1 MDIFKSLF
9 IDDKGKPLYGHAP
22 IPPYPVGHNMIHC
35 YRKDVNKMSIKE
47 LEEHL
52 KKNRLHMKPE
62 HAAEIEKTL
71 ETVEEFDN
79 LMQAGLDE
87 LAVGDTENATDHFSD
102 AACVI
107 SNLSDDLKEELCS
120 KYEVNPLDFA
130 C

>member
-1 MDIFKSLF
+1 M
-9 IDDKGKPLYGHAP
+9 
-22 IPPYPVGHNMIHC
+22 N
-35 YRKDVNKMSIKE
+35 IKE
-47 LEEHL
+47 TKEFIE
-52 KKNRLHMKPE
+52 KNRVHLKPE
-62 HAAEIEKTL
+62 HAAEIDKTL

-87 LAVGDTENATDHFSD
+87 LAVGDTENATDYFSD

-107 SNLSDDLKEELCS
+107 SNLSDELKEELCN